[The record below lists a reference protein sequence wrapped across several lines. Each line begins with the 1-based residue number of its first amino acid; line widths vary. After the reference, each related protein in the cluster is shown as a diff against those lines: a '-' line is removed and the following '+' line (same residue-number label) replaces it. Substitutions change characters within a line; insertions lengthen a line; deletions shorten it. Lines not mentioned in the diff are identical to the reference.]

1 MKWLPKARADGC
13 EREYHQLES
22 AFIKTILPFID
33 PDLRKKVQSIQWLQP
48 TEVQ

>member
-1 MKWLPKARADGC
+1 MAASASIISSK
-13 EREYHQLES
+13 S